1 MNRNRSY
8 NPKKDKR
15 KKKVKYVRVKIL
27 KKSAEV
33 KAPKKKKIKP
43 KSNKADSARVVA
55 PIKAP
60 TNEPDST
67 GTF

>member
-1 MNRNRSY
+1 MNRNRFY

-33 KAPKKKKIKP
+33 KAPRKKKIKP
-43 KSNKADSARVVA
+43 KSSKVDSARVVE

-67 GTF
+67 GAF